1 MSVFIIHRTLTRTT
15 GSLTCVC
22 DLLHAHAHIG
32 GTPVYSLIRETF
44 AESAQI
50 WLPGT
55 FGAGAKPC
63 TKTVTQT
70 CGDHA
75 RSCLTLLSRAGAV
88 ARFAFPSLPKMPQRP
103 ALSYFL
109 VMLNPFIANNR
120 APSKIRREKMLS
132 CPKMRL
138 PRALLHVRVT
148 PKLELKQ
155 EAVQRPI
162 CKWRTPCQ

>member
-1 MSVFIIHRTLTRTT
+1 MSSYLSVFIIHRTLTWTT

-22 DLLHAHAHIG
+22 AHAHIG
-32 GTPVYSLIRETF
+32 GTSVYSLIRETF

-50 WLPGT
+50 RLPGT
-55 FGAGAKPC
+55 LGAGAKPC

-75 RSCLTLLSRAGAV
+75 RSCLTRLSGAGAV

-103 ALSYFL
+103 PLSYFL
-109 VMLNPFIANNR
+109 VMINPFIANNR

-138 PRALLHVRVT
+138 LGALLHVRIT
-148 PKLELKQ
+148 HKLELKQ

-162 CKWRTPCQ
+162 CKRRTPCQ